1 MYARY
6 RCRSRE
12 FTGSFHYPEER
23 GAERRKGVREK
34 EGKEVGEGK
43 MSKEWAEG
51 SLGAALSEREDVRR
65 EHLRVHDL
73 VPVLLVS
80 VAAMISGMKSL
91 YAIGQWARE
100 RREDQPELL
109 EELGFPP
116 GRTPSVATLHRVFRT
131 LKVQAFE
138 AILGNWLRGSGARAK
153 EPIALDGKT
162 LRGIHGEEIPGVHLV
177 SAFTLT
183 TSTVLYQQAT
193 QGKGG
198 ELATVKEVLKEVLK
212 EVPLTGRVVM
222 TDALSTQREVCQQI
236 RDAGG
241 HYFVPVKGNQP
252 TLLNDLQE
260 AFSPSEAGDGPS
272 VGRGAGGI
280 P

>member
-1 MYARY
+1 M
-6 RCRSRE
+6 E
-12 FTGSFHYPEER
+12 G
-23 GAERRKGVREK
+23 RKGVREE
-34 EGKEVGEGK
+34 EGKEVGEGV
-43 MSKEWAEG
+43 MSKEWAAG
-51 SLGAALSEREDVRR
+51 SLGAALSELEDVRR

-91 YAIGQWARE
+91 YSIAQWSRE
-100 RREDQPELL
+100 RQEDQPEFL

-116 GRTPSVATLHRVFRT
+116 GRTPSVATLHRVFRR
-131 LKVQAFE
+131 LKVQSFE
-138 AILGNWLRGSGARAK
+138 EILGRWLLESGAGAK

-177 SAFTLT
+177 SAFALT

-198 ELATVKEVLKEVLK
+198 ELKTVKEVLQ
-212 EVPLTGRVVM
+212 EVPLTGRIVM
-222 TDALSTQREVCQQI
+222 ADALSTQREVCQQVI
-236 RDAGG
+236 DAGG

-272 VGRGAGGI
+272 VGGGAGGVS
-280 P
+280 

>member
-1 MYARY
+1 
-6 RCRSRE
+6 
-12 FTGSFHYPEER
+12 
-23 GAERRKGVREK
+23 
-34 EGKEVGEGK
+34 
-43 MSKEWAEG
+43 MSKEWAAG
-51 SLGAALSEREDVRR
+51 SLGAALSELEDVRR

-80 VAAMISGMKSL
+80 VAAMISGTKSL
-91 YAIGQWARE
+91 YAIAQWARE

-138 AILGNWLRGSGARAK
+138 AILENWLRGSGARAK

-162 LRGIHGEEIPGVHLV
+162 LRGIHGEKIPGVHLV

-198 ELATVKEVLKEVLK
+198 ELATVKEVLKEV
-212 EVPLTGRVVM
+212 PLTGRVVR

-241 HYFVPVKGNQP
+241 HYFVPVKENQP
-252 TLLNDLQE
+252 TLLKDLRE

-272 VGRGAGGI
+272 VGRGARSVS
-280 P
+280 